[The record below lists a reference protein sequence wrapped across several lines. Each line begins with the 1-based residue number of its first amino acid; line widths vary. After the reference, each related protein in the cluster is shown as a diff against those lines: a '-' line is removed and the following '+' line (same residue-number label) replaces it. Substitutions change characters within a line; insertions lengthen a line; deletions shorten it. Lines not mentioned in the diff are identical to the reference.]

1 MKSMS
6 VLVVLQASHDTS
18 TETVRASVHHVL
30 GTALFNIFINGLAGG
45 AEYTCSKSPYD
56 KYLGGV
62 AGSPESH
69 DNMQMDLN
77 SIDR

>member
-1 MKSMS
+1 MNEINVCISGT
-6 VLVVLQASHDTS
+6 ASKDTS
-18 TETVRASVHHVL
+18 TETVRASVHCVL

>member
-56 KYLGGV
+56 KYLGAV
-62 AGSPESH
+62 LAHQRAMTTCRWTSTV
-69 DNMQMDLN
+69 
-77 SIDR
+77 